1 MAAPSVGSLSKVILA
16 RTSNNQ
22 VPVRHDLSA
31 FFLFVVFFFVKALLS
46 LKLPTGVV

>member
-16 RTSNNQ
+16 RTSDNQ
-22 VPVRHDLSA
+22 VPVRRDLRFFSLLYF
-31 FFLFVVFFFVKALLS
+31 FFLKALLS